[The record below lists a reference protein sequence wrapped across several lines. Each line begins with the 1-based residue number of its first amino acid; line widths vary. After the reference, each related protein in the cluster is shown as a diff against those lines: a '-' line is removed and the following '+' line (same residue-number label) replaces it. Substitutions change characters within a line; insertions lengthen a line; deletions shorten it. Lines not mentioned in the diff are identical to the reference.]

1 MEDHKKCANC
11 GEAIYYGLGTKTPK
25 KYEKYHDGW
34 KTEIWRH
41 VDTEENSCKRTV
53 SIPGEVYGSGDCF

>member
-1 MEDHKKCANC
+1 MRDIKQCANC
-11 GEAIYYGLGTKTPK
+11 GGAIYYGLGTKPPK

-53 SIPGEVYGSGDCF
+53 AIP